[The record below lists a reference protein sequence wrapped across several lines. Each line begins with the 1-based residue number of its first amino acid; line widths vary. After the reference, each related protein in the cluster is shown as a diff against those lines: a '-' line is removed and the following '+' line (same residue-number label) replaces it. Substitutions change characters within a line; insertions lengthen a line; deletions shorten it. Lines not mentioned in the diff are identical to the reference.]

1 MDEGD
6 ESDEVGDVD
15 EDFDDAADESEDDS
29 EAMVDEEEEEASDGT
44 GDAALNEDGEVFDD
58 AESVEDLAAEPEQA
72 LPPVNPQP
80 APAAQVADALKPSH
94 TACRG
99 GVGTVRSFDRS
110 KGFGYIQP
118 DQGGPDV
125 FVHISAVERAGLGS
139 LNEGQKVSFEGVQ
152 DARSGKCSAGQ
163 PGAA

>member
-1 MDEGD
+1 M
-6 ESDEVGDVD
+6 S
-15 EDFDDAADESEDDS
+15 
-29 EAMVDEEEEEASDGT
+29 
-44 GDAALNEDGEVFDD
+44 EDGEVFDD
-58 AESVEDLAAEPEQA
+58 AEAVEDVAAEPEQTTA
-72 LPPVNPQP
+72 PVNPP
-80 APAAQVADALKPSH
+80 VVNPPLAPVVEAPKPSH

-163 PGAA
+163 LQAA